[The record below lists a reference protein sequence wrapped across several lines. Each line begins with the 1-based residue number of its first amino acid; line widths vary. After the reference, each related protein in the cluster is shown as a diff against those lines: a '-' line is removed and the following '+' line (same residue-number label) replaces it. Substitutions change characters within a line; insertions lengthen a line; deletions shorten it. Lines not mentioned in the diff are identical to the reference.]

1 MKYKPKSLKSAVIF
15 VVIVVAAIILLSS
28 LGIGTLRSGIRVGY
42 VSHDSLSSWS
52 ASYFWLLG
60 RLQHTIYPETDT
72 LHVEVKTE
80 SGTISIEMKDA
91 GGNVIFS
98 ENNIGTSSFDVEV
111 SGKVVIKIEA
121 DQHKGGFDIS
131 SRSSVVV
138 QSGQI
143 FLYGEEHA
151 TETILEKEFGLWR
164 TYYHDDGMRDLF
176 VELPYYSAGFLNL
189 WMRSDSDDIL
199 DQLYQDWEGTAMHSQ
214 DVIDFYKQIKHECPE
229 TIFHGTDVGH
239 QYNTTG
245 ERYLAFLRES
255 GQSDGSEQY
264 RLAQE
269 AIEQGQYY
277 YQHSDNMYRENK
289 MVENFIREFDSLNGV
304 NAMGIY
310 GTAHIRIDAMDYAT
324 NTVPCMANQ
333 LRNR

>member
-15 VVIVVAAIILLSS
+15 VVIVVATIILLSS

-91 GGNVIFS
+91 DGNVIFS

-131 SRSSVVV
+131 SQSAAAV
-138 QSGQI
+138 QS
-143 FLYGEEHA
+143 
-151 TETILEKEFGLWR
+151 
-164 TYYHDDGMRDLF
+164 
-176 VELPYYSAGFLNL
+176 S
-189 WMRSDSDDIL
+189 
-199 DQLYQDWEGTAMHSQ
+199 
-214 DVIDFYKQIKHECPE
+214 
-229 TIFHGTDVGH
+229 
-239 QYNTTG
+239 
-245 ERYLAFLRES
+245 
-255 GQSDGSEQY
+255 
-264 RLAQE
+264 
-269 AIEQGQYY
+269 
-277 YQHSDNMYRENK
+277 
-289 MVENFIREFDSLNGV
+289 
-304 NAMGIY
+304 
-310 GTAHIRIDAMDYAT
+310 
-324 NTVPCMANQ
+324 
-333 LRNR
+333 